1 VNDDDGLPNLICAK
15 CKRRVETLESAM
27 MDLTQFKKEVTSC
40 VATFLAQRRACKRI
54 KDTSSDCGVSPDTA
68 KARPP
73 SKKMSHRRLDF
84 GPSTTNDEC
93 RCSYMYANVNTV
105 AYQVHH
111 FANCKYATKLL
122 RWFVE
127 WYTLGKHQRKQ
138 DVTS

>member
-1 VNDDDGLPNLICAK
+1 MNDDDGLPNLICAK
-15 CKRRVETLESAM
+15 CKRRVETLESAV

-84 GPSTTNDEC
+84 GPSTINDEC
-93 RCSYMYANVNTV
+93 SYV
-105 AYQVHH
+105 
-111 FANCKYATKLL
+111 
-122 RWFVE
+122 
-127 WYTLGKHQRKQ
+127 
-138 DVTS
+138 